1 MHEGHRNRMLQRFE
15 EEDPTLQD
23 HELLEVLLFG
33 AIPRKNTNGIA
44 HDLLSAFGS
53 LYGVLHAT
61 LSQLCTVSGIGKS
74 AASYLRSVGMIYDRI
89 EKARDTFPDKF
100 NLGAFSS
107 YLTEHYK
114 GLGEESLEVF
124 CLDANERVRMNKRF
138 TSRKPD
144 AVKVTTE
151 EFSAFLV
158 SSRCHGIVVAHNHPD
173 GSCLPSREDER
184 FTAQI
189 SMLCSMHNIRF
200 YDHLIVGKD
209 GVYSYFSAG
218 RMEEIRLNY
227 NFSTFLGES

>member
-1 MHEGHRNRMLQRFE
+1 MLQRFG

-144 AVKVTTE
+144 DGGVQRVSGVEPLSRDRRRAQSSGWFMSPFAGGRTVYRADLDAL
-151 EFSAFLV
+151 FHAQYPFLR
-158 SSRCHGIVVAHNHPD
+158 SSDRRERRGIQLFQCGQN
-173 GSCLPSREDER
+173 
-184 FTAQI
+184 
-189 SMLCSMHNIRF
+189 
-200 YDHLIVGKD
+200 
-209 GVYSYFSAG
+209 G
-218 RMEEIRLNY
+218 RDPFEL
-227 NFSTFLGES
+227 